1 MDRKWL
7 LENFPPQKQLLH
19 LGAEFHSISKY
30 FTAFK
35 KFEMSHKLYRAKNLE
50 RPSFCILHTRL
61 SWILKMSSD
70 DVKNEPKFEPKL
82 EPKLKPELEPK
93 HQKTFLESKK
103 A

>member
-61 SWILKMSSD
+61 SWIPKMSSD
-70 DVKNEPKFEPKL
+70 DAKKYATEVSY
-82 EPKLKPELEPK
+82 LK
-93 HQKTFLESKK
+93 KK
-103 A
+103 KIAFCERFPQNSL

>member
-61 SWILKMSSD
+61 CWIPKMSSD
-70 DVKNEPKFEPKL
+70 DA
-82 EPKLKPELEPK
+82 
-93 HQKTFLESKK
+93 KK
-103 A
+103 YATEVLF